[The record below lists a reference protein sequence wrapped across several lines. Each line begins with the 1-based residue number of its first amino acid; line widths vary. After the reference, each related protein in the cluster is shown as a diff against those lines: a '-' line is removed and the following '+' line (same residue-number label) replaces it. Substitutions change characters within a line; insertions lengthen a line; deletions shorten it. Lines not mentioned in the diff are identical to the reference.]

1 MSYTRFI
8 TPGISAGAFCG
19 PTYADLTDQTIAN
32 TMPGI
37 LPAART

>member
-8 TPGISAGAFCG
+8 TPGISAGEFFG
-19 PTYADLTDQTIAN
+19 STYADLTDQTIAN
-32 TMPGI
+32 TMLDI